1 MPNDDPRDGFF
12 SYPHNHGRFLYSH
25 MGKHSRIPDLVCQ
38 NTTRMDFNDSMVECS
53 KAVNMLLFITDVAP
67 IVGMFFFVA
76 SLFCCMAIIVSFIV
90 FSNHFAEDG

>member
-38 NTTRMDFNDSMVECS
+38 NTTRIDFNDSMVECS
-53 KAVNMLLFITDVAP
+53 KAMNMLLFITDVAP
-67 IVGMFFFVA
+67 IVCMGFLLRLCFVVWPL
-76 SLFCCMAIIVSFIV
+76 SCLL
-90 FSNHFAEDG
+90 